1 MRPSPAGTYGWSELN
16 KMMCKAV
23 ARVFFPVAMTVGL
36 CLPAIAQSSDAT
48 PANPSPAQT
57 SSSAKTA
64 AKSDGAALSSTG
76 SLLGVNSNE
85 MANLYGAPV
94 VQIVA
99 RVNDRVITNADVT
112 RAQTQLDQD
121 ARQNNWSLE
130 EYNHN
135 QKDLLRDLIDQQ
147 LLLSKG
153 KQLGITGDTDLI
165 KRLDEIRKQNHLDS
179 LDDLEKAVEQQGIS
193 YEDFKANIR
202 NSIVTQQ
209 VVRDEVGSRM
219 QISQA
224 EIEKYYNEHKAS
236 FTQPESVHLN
246 EILIPTSDNPT
257 AAQLAAA
264 EAKAK
269 DIEAKLK
276 AGGKFTDLAKKY
288 SGGPTAQQGG
298 DLGQFKRGALAK
310 VLEDQTF
317 NLPAGAYT
325 APIRTKQG
333 YIILQVSEH
342 TPGGTMPLQKA
353 EPQIEQTL
361 YLQKIQPAVRRYLT
375 RLREEAY
382 IDIRP
387 GYTDAAASPNETKP
401 TYTAYAPP
409 QPKKKKKKRRFDKR
423 EVRYANARGR
433 KQSGAPVMAAAAKA
447 PAPLVSPSGDIIAP
461 AGAAAAATAAAAGG
475 TAATPAASASVKNA
489 GKIQLAQKKKKRKRE
504 KLRYGQAPSARV
516 SDEQV
521 ATSSGA
527 AALPPTSGDATG
539 SSDVQPLGPDL
550 EHAPTIVAPAKVKT
564 RFSDQA
570 RANSVAAPKT
580 KHGKRVKKPK
590 KVKVDN
596 ALATPLSTTEAA
608 NQNVQ
613 YAPLGLN
620 GATADKKKKKKVK
633 VKGAEKTRMSQE
645 KKVDKKPKSGDG
657 TAPDEAKPS
666 PNSSQTGN
674 PPPPPQPS

>member
-1 MRPSPAGTYGWSELN
+1 
-16 KMMCKAV
+16 MMFKAV
-23 ARVFFPVAMTVGL
+23 AHVFLPLAMAVGL
-36 CLPAIAQSSDAT
+36 CFSVAAQTTGAT
-48 PANPSPAQT
+48 PANPSPAQANSSDKT
-57 SSSAKTA
+57 PSKADVTGMSSS
-64 AKSDGAALSSTG
+64 G
-76 SLLGVNSNE
+76 SLAGVNANE

-99 RVNDRVITNADVT
+99 RVNDRVITNSDVV

-135 QKDLLRDLIDQQ
+135 QKNLLRDLIDQQ

-153 KQLGITGDTDLI
+153 KQLGITGDTEMI

-179 LDDLEKAVEQQGIS
+179 LEDLEKAVEQQGIS

-224 EIEKYYNEHKAS
+224 EIEKYYNEHKDS

-246 EILIPTSDNPT
+246 EILIPTSDSPT
-257 AAQLAAA
+257 SAQLAAA

-269 DIEAKLK
+269 EVEAKLK
-276 AGGKFTDLAKKY
+276 AGGKFTDLAKAY

-317 NLPAGAYT
+317 SLPVGAYT

-342 TPGGTMPLQKA
+342 TPGGTQPLQKA
-353 EPQIEQTL
+353 EPQIEQAL
-361 YLQKIQPAVRRYLT
+361 YMEKIQPAVRRYLT

-387 GYTDAAASPNETKP
+387 GYTDSASSPNETKP
-401 TYTAYAPP
+401 TFTAYAPP
-409 QPKKKKKKRRFDKR
+409 QPKKKKKKARFDKR
-423 EVRYANARGR
+423 EVRYANSRGH
-433 KQSGAPVMAAAAKA
+433 KKPVAPVMTAAATA
-447 PAPLVSPSGDIIAP
+447 PVLSPSGDTIAP
-461 AGAAAAATAAAAGG
+461 ADATPSAVGTAIAAGASGTAATAASSS
-475 TAATPAASASVKNA
+475 TKRTIVK
-489 GKIQLAQKKKKRKRE
+489 KQLAQKKKKRE
-504 KLRYGQAPSARV
+504 KMRYGQAPNTRV

-521 ATSSGA
+521 ASAAGGTAAGATATTDESG
-527 AALPPTSGDATG
+527 SG
-539 SSDVQPLGPDL
+539 SDVQPLGPDL
-550 EHAPTIVAPAKVKT
+550 EHAPTITAPAKTKT
-564 RFSDQA
+564 RFSDKARDQA
-570 RANSVAAPKT
+570 ELAPKT
-580 KHGKRVKKPK
+580 KHHKGVKKPK

-596 ALATPLSTTEAA
+596 ALATPLTTTEAA

-633 VKGAEKTRMSQE
+633 VKGAEKTRLSNQ
-645 KKVDKKPKSGDG
+645 KKGEQNPPKSGDS
-657 TAPDEAKPS
+657 TTPEDESKPS
-666 PNSSQTGN
+666 SNSYQNGTPL
-674 PPPPPQPS
+674 PPPRQPS

>member
-1 MRPSPAGTYGWSELN
+1 
-16 KMMCKAV
+16 MMFKAV
-23 ARVFFPVAMTVGL
+23 TKISLYAAMAVGL
-36 CLPAIAQSSDAT
+36 CFSGTAQTTPAAPSNPAPAQGNSPGKASPKTDAT
-48 PANPSPAQT
+48 GMSI
-57 SSSAKTA
+57 S
-64 AKSDGAALSSTG
+64 G
-76 SLLGVNSNE
+76 SLSGVNSNE
-85 MANLYGAPV
+85 IASLYGAPV

-99 RVNDRVITNADVT
+99 RVNDRVITNSDVT

-130 EYNHN
+130 EYNRN
-135 QKDLLRDLIDQQ
+135 QKNLLRDLIDQQ

-153 KQLGITGDTDLI
+153 KQLGISGDTDLI

-224 EIEKYYNEHKAS
+224 EIEKYYNEHKDS

-246 EILIPTSDNPT
+246 EILIPTSENPSQS
-257 AAQLAAA
+257 QLAAA
-264 EAKAK
+264 EAKAN
-269 DIEAKLK
+269 DVEAKLK

-288 SGGPTAQQGG
+288 SGGPTAQEGG

-317 NLPAGAYT
+317 NLPPGAYT
-325 APIRTKQG
+325 PPIRTKQG

-342 TPGGTMPLQKA
+342 TPGGTQPLQKV
-353 EPQIEQTL
+353 EPQIEQAI
-361 YLQKIQPAVRRYLT
+361 YLEKIQPAVRRYLT

-401 TYTAYAPP
+401 TFTAYAPP
-409 QPKKKKKKRRFDKR
+409 QPKKKKKKARFDKR
-423 EVRYANARGR
+423 EVRYASTRGR
-433 KQSGAPVMAAAAKA
+433 KKTAAPLMTAAAA
-447 PAPLVSPSGDIIAP
+447 PAPVLSPSGDTVAP
-461 AGAAAAATAAAAGG
+461 AVTTPAAVGTAIAAGATGATSRTAATAISSSRKKS
-475 TAATPAASASVKNA
+475 TLK
-489 GKIQLAQKKKKRKRE
+489 KQLAQKKKKRQKM
-504 KLRYGQAPSARV
+504 RYGQAPNARV

-521 ATSSGA
+521 ASA
-527 AALPPTSGDATG
+527 ADATAAG
-539 SSDVQPLGPDL
+539 APASAAGGEAAGNSDVQPLGPDL
-550 EHAPTIVAPAKVKT
+550 EHAPTITQPAKVKT
-564 RFSDQA
+564 RFSDEA
-570 RANSVAAPKT
+570 RDKAEMASRARHRKGAK
-580 KHGKRVKKPK
+580 VKKVK

-596 ALATPLSTTEAA
+596 ALATPLSTAEAA

-620 GATADKKKKKKVK
+620 GATADKKKKVKKK
-633 VKGAEKTRMSQE
+633 KLKGAEKTRLSDQ
-645 KKVDKKPKSGDG
+645 KKGEQTPPKSGDNSAPQNDATPSSNSYQNG
-657 TAPDEAKPS
+657 TPL
-666 PNSSQTGN
+666 
-674 PPPPPQPS
+674 PPPRQPS